1 MKKVNVNF
9 EKGYGSALRSI
20 FNTLNP
26 IKNRFKRTECIVHK
40 YIINNSLNS
49 LKDNGYT
56 DAYEFYNEYRDE
68 LLNGAVWV
76 DLDYKSIN
84 HFFHYKNH
92 KGLYGFSN
100 AYEECMKYYDI
111 VQKNFATNNFSV
123 ATFYLG
129 ACLHLIQDVTV
140 PQHVNNKLL
149 KKHRYFEGWIIS
161 KVKKGY
167 DFKTNKVERYSTI
180 FDYFISNST
189 YANKV
194 NMYYRHLLDE
204 DKKFNKITKNII
216 PKAQSTTCGFMLD
229 IYIQNAKSIKLEN
242 KNLFIK
248 NNVKQA

>member
-1 MKKVNVNF
+1 MKKVSF
-9 EKGYGSALRSI
+9 EKRYGIAIRSI

-26 IKNRFKRTECIVHK
+26 IKNRFKKTECIVHK
-40 YIINNSLNS
+40 YIINNSLET
-49 LKDNGYT
+49 LKEYGHSNIYDFF
-56 DAYEFYNEYRDE
+56 YEYKDE

-84 HFFHYKNH
+84 HFFHYRNH

-111 VQKNFATNNFSV
+111 MQKNFALKNFSV
-123 ATFYLG
+123 ACFYLG

-149 KKHRYFEGWIIS
+149 KKHRYFEGWIID

-167 DFKTNKVERYSTI
+167 DFTSNKVERHVTV
-180 FDYFISNST
+180 FDYFISNSS

-194 NMYYRHLLDE
+194 NMYYKHLE
-204 DKKFNKITKNII
+204 EERKFQKISKNII
-216 PKAQSTTCGFMLD
+216 SKAQATTCGFLID
-229 IYIQNAKSIKLEN
+229 IYNQNDKSIKIDEN
-242 KNLFIK
+242 YFLKIV
-248 NNVKQA
+248 NVKQA